1 MRISD
6 WSSDVCSS
14 DLQGADFSP
23 IGHWSQGLAR
33 VAQGLFGGMRE
44 RRADKASEANAAE
57 SNAVLQALMGQQSG
71 ATGTAGAGNP
81 QAPDSRSAIIAALSN
96 PYLSDDVRKFAGQ
109 EYQRRSDEH
118 TSELQSI
125 MRISN

>member
-1 MRISD
+1 MIRRPPISTRTD
-6 WSSDVCSS
+6 TLFPYTTLFRS
-14 DLQGADFSP
+14 LQRRLAAQQMQQGADFSP

-71 ATGTAGAGNP
+71 ATGTA
-81 QAPDSRSAIIAALSN
+81 D
-96 PYLSDDVRKFAGQ
+96 RKST
-109 EYQRRSDEH
+109 RLNSSH
-118 TSELQSI
+118 
-125 MRISN
+125 